1 MSDDKN
7 LKAQARKIID
17 KSPKLKAL
25 KSHSE
30 GEKSLFHSTSWHGGK
45 GSAPRQGT
53 HTQEYKDNFDKIDF
67 SKKSKRT
74 YKLKINGVYVEDEH
88 NED

>member
-1 MSDDKN
+1 MK
-7 LKAQARKIID
+7 
-17 KSPKLKAL
+17 KSN
-25 KSHSE
+25 
-30 GEKSLFHSTSWHGGK
+30 WHGGK
-45 GSAPRQGT
+45 GSAPRPGT